1 MVTLKFSEGSN
12 ARLFQGAL
20 DEQFPKLMLK
30 ATPST
35 LNDSDVTIF
44 VPDGKE
50 YEYNNEEL
58 TSVVTKLAFNYRAIL
73 IG

>member
-50 YEYNNEEL
+50 YGYDN
-58 TSVVTKLAFNYRAIL
+58 
-73 IG
+73 